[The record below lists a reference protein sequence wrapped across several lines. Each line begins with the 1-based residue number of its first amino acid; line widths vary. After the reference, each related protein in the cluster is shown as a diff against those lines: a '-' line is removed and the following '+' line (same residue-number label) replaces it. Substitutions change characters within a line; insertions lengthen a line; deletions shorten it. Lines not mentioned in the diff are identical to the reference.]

1 MLIGW
6 LFFFHVKHPSLLE
19 IPNDLGM
26 YLILEARPTE
36 RLFRCGCTL
45 IPWLKKCGSP
55 AFTSEG
61 MSAHSSLGDSKSS
74 ESTSC
79 SLSEEVAPEVVGGSS
94 KIEFKA
100 DLTR

>member
-1 MLIGW
+1 MSW
-6 LFFFHVKHPSLLE
+6 CPV
-19 IPNDLGM
+19 
-26 YLILEARPTE
+26 
-36 RLFRCGCTL
+36 
-45 IPWLKKCGSP
+45 
-55 AFTSEG
+55 FTSEG
-61 MSAHSSLGDSKSS
+61 ISAHSSVGDGKSS

>member
-1 MLIGW
+1 
-6 LFFFHVKHPSLLE
+6 
-19 IPNDLGM
+19 M
-26 YLILEARPTE
+26 Y
-36 RLFRCGCTL
+36 FNTL
-45 IPWLKKCGSP
+45 AKKVSGRP

-61 MSAHSSLGDSKSS
+61 ISAHSSLGDGKSS
-74 ESTSC
+74 ESTCC